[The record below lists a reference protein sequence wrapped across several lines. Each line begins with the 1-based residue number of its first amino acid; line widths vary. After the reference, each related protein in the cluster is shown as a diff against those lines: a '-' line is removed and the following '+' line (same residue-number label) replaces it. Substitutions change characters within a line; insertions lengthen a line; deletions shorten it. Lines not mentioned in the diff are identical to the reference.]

1 MDINKLDTFGKRV
14 EFLLDLKEIQKQ
26 DLATAINV
34 SPTTI
39 SNYIND
45 NRKPDLNTLAKIAD
59 YLNVNSDF
67 LLMRTNDYQTYIS
80 KEIDG
85 NIVEI
90 TFDDEKLHLTENQI
104 NDFFAHLKQVGFNP
118 KVFFENPKNKNK

>member
-14 EFLLDLKEIQKQ
+14 EFLLDLKEIQNQ

-59 YLNVNSDF
+59 YLNVNSDY

-104 NDFFAHLKQVGFNP
+104 NDFFVHLKQVGFNP
-118 KVFFENPKNKNK
+118 KVFFENSKDKNK

>member
-90 TFDDEKLHLTENQI
+90 TENQI

>member
-26 DLATAINV
+26 DLAAAINV

-104 NDFFAHLKQVGFNP
+104 NDFFVHLKQVGFNP
-118 KVFFENPKNKNK
+118 KVFFENSKDKNK